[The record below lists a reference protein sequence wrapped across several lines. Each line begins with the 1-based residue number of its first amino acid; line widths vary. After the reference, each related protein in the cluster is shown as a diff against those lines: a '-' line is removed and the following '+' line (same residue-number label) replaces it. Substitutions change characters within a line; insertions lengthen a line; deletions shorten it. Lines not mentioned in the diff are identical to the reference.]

1 MHATIL
7 CGVNKIHL
15 CSVLPRIFF
24 FLRDSGRAGL
34 TVGQEGGR
42 NVYSNVETTNLLL
55 LLLCSAFIFFVL
67 WQTPWQR
74 GERNRKRKKK
84 MFEGRDGKSKQKQ
97 RERERRG
104 KGGRNHENKIKGE
117 KKSSRKGKKKRG
129 KKGGEEKEKGMGKK
143 GRKAGEKKLEDKQE
157 VEKKGLIG
165 KKFCQGSNPCRT

>member
-24 FLRDSGRAGL
+24 FLRDSGGAGL
-34 TVGQEGGR
+34 AVGQEGGR

-67 WQTPWQR
+67 WQTPWQTPWQR

-84 MFEGRDGKSKQKQ
+84 MFEGGKSKQKQ

-104 KGGRNHENKIKGE
+104 KGGRNHENK
-117 KKSSRKGKKKRG
+117 
-129 KKGGEEKEKGMGKK
+129 
-143 GRKAGEKKLEDKQE
+143 
-157 VEKKGLIG
+157 
-165 KKFCQGSNPCRT
+165 